1 MDKTTQ
7 IIIGIIVAI
16 IILGGIWYGL
26 SKKPTAPTTKEP
38 IKIGVI
44 LPLTGEM
51 ANWGESMKGGIELA
65 KDEINS
71 KGGIM
76 GRHLEIVYED
86 NQACDKALTVSAFRK
101 LINIDKVK
109 ITMVGCSGAVLAVA
123 PIAEENRV
131 ILLTP
136 MASAAKISEAG
147 DFVFRTSISDAIQGK
162 TLGQYLIEKLNF
174 RKVGVIYVN
183 NDYGVGLFDN
193 FKNIFENS
201 GGEIVQA
208 EKYEFG
214 ATDFRTNL
222 IKIKA
227 KSPEALVIISY
238 GSEGGLIAKQARE
251 LGINIQ
257 LIGTDNFGT
266 KEVVETG
273 KESVEGAIFSTPALD
288 ERRPEVQELK
298 RKFETKYGKEPP
310 VIIAVADAYDAMN
323 ILAKAIQA
331 KGYDPLE
338 VKDYLYSLK
347 NYPGIS
353 GTISIDQNGDAEKPI
368 SLQVIKNGQFVP
380 YEK

>member
-136 MASAAKISEAG
+136 MASAQK
-147 DFVFRTSISDAIQGK
+147 F
-162 TLGQYLIEKLNF
+162 L
-174 RKVGVIYVN
+174 
-183 NDYGVGLFDN
+183 
-193 FKNIFENS
+193 
-201 GGEIVQA
+201 
-208 EKYEFG
+208 
-214 ATDFRTNL
+214 
-222 IKIKA
+222 
-227 KSPEALVIISY
+227 
-238 GSEGGLIAKQARE
+238 KQAILYLE
-251 LGINIQ
+251 L
-257 LIGTDNFGT
+257 LSPMLY
-266 KEVVETG
+266 K
-273 KESVEGAIFSTPALD
+273 
-288 ERRPEVQELK
+288 
-298 RKFETKYGKEPP
+298 
-310 VIIAVADAYDAMN
+310 
-323 ILAKAIQA
+323 
-331 KGYDPLE
+331 
-338 VKDYLYSLK
+338 VKL
-347 NYPGIS
+347 
-353 GTISIDQNGDAEKPI
+353 
-368 SLQVIKNGQFVP
+368 
-380 YEK
+380 

>member
-1 MDKTTQ
+1 
-7 IIIGIIVAI
+7 
-16 IILGGIWYGL
+16 
-26 SKKPTAPTTKEP
+26 
-38 IKIGVI
+38 
-44 LPLTGEM
+44 
-51 ANWGESMKGGIELA
+51 
-65 KDEINS
+65 
-71 KGGIM
+71 
-76 GRHLEIVYED
+76 
-86 NQACDKALTVSAFRK
+86 
-101 LINIDKVK
+101 
-109 ITMVGCSGAVLAVA
+109 
-123 PIAEENRV
+123 
-131 ILLTP
+131 
-136 MASAAKISEAG
+136 
-147 DFVFRTSISDAIQGK
+147 
-162 TLGQYLIEKLNF
+162 
-174 RKVGVIYVN
+174 
-183 NDYGVGLFDN
+183 
-193 FKNIFENS
+193 
-201 GGEIVQA
+201 
-208 EKYEFG
+208 
-214 ATDFRTNL
+214 
-222 IKIKA
+222 
-227 KSPEALVIISY
+227 VIISY

-288 ERRPEVQELK
+288 ERRPEAQELK